1 MIHNYRWRLG
11 LAEGEERYLGF
22 EQRLAERPTIAVPTI
37 TIGSDFDG
45 ANADGKAYPDRFTGS
60 SWGTCGLPRE
70 HRPSDSSES

>member
-45 ANADGKAYPDRFTGS
+45 ANADAD
-60 SWGTCGLPRE
+60 GLPRPV
-70 HRPSDSSES
+70 HRLVVGDLRAAAGTPA